1 MATEASMSRLYGGIH
16 YRSDCEVG
24 LTTGNNVGSYAIQ
37 RARTDGAE

>member
-1 MATEASMSRLYGGIH
+1 LH

-24 LTTGNNVGSYAIQ
+24 LVVGNNVGGYAIQ